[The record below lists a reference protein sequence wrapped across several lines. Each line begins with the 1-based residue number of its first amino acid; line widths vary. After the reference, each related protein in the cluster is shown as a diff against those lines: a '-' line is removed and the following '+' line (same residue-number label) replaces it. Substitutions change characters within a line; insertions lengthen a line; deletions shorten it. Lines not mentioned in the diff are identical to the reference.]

1 MSKKKTN
8 RGPSSTSKKAR
19 PARSR
24 SRSVVVSPNGVAKAP
39 TGITGFDAITRGGL
53 PVGRPTLLCGGPGCG
68 KTIFGVEFLVHG
80 ILKYDEPGV
89 FVAFEETPADL
100 AKNVAS
106 LGYDLD
112 GLRAKNKLAVDY
124 VLLDPAELE
133 EVGSYTL
140 DGLFV
145 RLDLAVRTVNA
156 QRIVIDSLEVLF
168 ARLKDDS
175 IIRGELQRLFRWL
188 KARNLTAI
196 ITAERGSPGL
206 TRRGLE
212 EYVSDCVVLL
222 DQRVDDLVTTRLLRV
237 VKYRGSSH
245 GADQYPFLID
255 EGGLSVLP
263 MTSVQLDYEVS
274 NERVSTG
281 VPDLDQ
287 MLGGKGYFRTSTILV
302 SGAAGTGKS
311 SLTAHMVDAAC
322 ARGERVIIFALE
334 ESPSQ
339 IVRNMR
345 SLGID
350 LEKWRTKGLLA
361 IHATRSSLYGIEMHL
376 LQMNKEIDLFKPR
389 LVVLDPISS
398 LTNAGSSR
406 DVKSM
411 MVRLF
416 DSLKMRQ
423 ITGFVTYLTADAR
436 MVGTEAGISSLIDT
450 WLELR
455 DVEMGGERTRG
466 LYVVKSRGM
475 SHSNQVREFVLQRG
489 GIRLLDVYPGADGI
503 LTGSQRAKEDL
514 RYAEDEHRR
523 VDAAAQSEEM
533 LEQKQSA
540 LQAQMAALFAE
551 FAREAA
557 AVRMGVNE
565 TKVRSERERAE
576 RATVVKQRSRS
587 QGAAAGARPQKER

>member
-1 MSKKKTN
+1 MPKTKKRTATPP
-8 RGPSSTSKKAR
+8 RPSSNALTK
-19 PARSR
+19 
-24 SRSVVVSPNGVAKAP
+24 VP
-39 TGITGFDAITRGGL
+39 TGIAGFDAITRGGL
-53 PVGRPTLLCGGPGCG
+53 PAGRPTLLCGGPGCG
-68 KTIFGVEFLVHG
+68 KTIFAVEFLVHG
-80 ILKYDEPGV
+80 IEKFGEPGV
-89 FVAFEETPADL
+89 FVTFEETPADL

-106 LGYDLD
+106 LGYDLES
-112 GLRAKNKLAVDY
+112 LRAGKQLAVDY
-124 VLLDPAELE
+124 VDLDPGDLE
-133 EVGSYTL
+133 QVGRYTL

-156 QRIVIDSLEVLF
+156 KRVVIDSLEVLF
-168 ARLKDDS
+168 ARLKDVLT
-175 IIRGELQRLFRWL
+175 IRGELQRLFRWL
-188 KARNLTAI
+188 KERELTAI
-196 ITAERGSPGL
+196 ITAERGEPSL
-206 TRRGLE
+206 TRQGLE

-245 GADQYPFLID
+245 GADEYPFLID
-255 EGGLSVLP
+255 DGGVSVLP
-263 MTSVQLDYEVS
+263 MTRVQLDYEVS
-274 NERVSTG
+274 TARISTG

-311 SLTAHMVDAAC
+311 SLAAHMVDAAC

-350 LEKWRTKGLLA
+350 LDKWRAKGLLL

-376 LQMNKEIDLFKPR
+376 LQMNKEIEAFKPR

-398 LTNAGSSR
+398 LTSAGSAR

-411 MVRLF
+411 IVRLF

-423 ITGFVTYLTADAR
+423 ITGFVTYLSAEAR

-455 DVEMGGERTRG
+455 DVEMHGERTRG
-466 LYVVKSRGM
+466 LYVIKSRGM
-475 SHSNQVREFVLQRG
+475 AHSNQVREFVMEHG
-489 GIRLLDVYPGADGI
+489 GIRLLDVYPGPTGI
-503 LTGSQRAKEDL
+503 LTGSARAVEDARVAEEDQQRQ
-514 RYAEDEHRR
+514 
-523 VDAAAQSEEM
+523 AAAARSEEM
-533 LEQKQSA
+533 LARKQAA
-540 LQAQMAALFAE
+540 LQGQIAGLVADFAG
-551 FAREAA
+551 EAA
-557 AVRMGVNE
+557 AVRSAVTD
-565 TKVRSERERAE
+565 TKTHAERERAE
-576 RATVVKQRSRS
+576 RTAAVNKRSRFRTPAS
-587 QGAAAGARPQKER
+587 TAGRALKER

>member
-1 MSKKKTN
+1 MPKKPKK
-8 RGPSSTSKKAR
+8 GSSAHLSS
-19 PARSR
+19 SR
-24 SRSVVVSPNGVAKAP
+24 ASRALAKGLDKAP
-39 TGITGFDAITRGGL
+39 TGVTGFDAITRGGL
-53 PVGRPTLLCGGPGCG
+53 PAGRPTLLCGGPGCG
-68 KTIFGVEFLVHG
+68 KTIFAIEFLVHG
-80 ILKYDEPGV
+80 IEKFDEPGV
-89 FVAFEETPADL
+89 FVAFEEMPGDL

-106 LGYDLD
+106 LGYDLER
-112 GLRAKNKLAVDY
+112 LSAEKRLAIDY
-124 VLLDPAELE
+124 VHIDPTDIE

-145 RLDLAVRTVNA
+145 RLDLAVRTVKA
-156 QRIVIDSLEVLF
+156 KRVVIDSLEVLF
-168 ARLKDDS
+168 ARLKDAT

-188 KARNLTAI
+188 KERNLTAI
-196 ITAERGSPGL
+196 ITAERGEPGL
-206 TRRGLE
+206 TRQGLE

-237 VKYRGSSH
+237 IKYRGSSH
-245 GADQYPFLID
+245 GADEYPFLID

-274 NERVSTG
+274 TQRVSTG

-311 SLTAHMVDAAC
+311 SLGAHMVNAAC
-322 ARGERVIIFALE
+322 ARGERVLLFALE

-339 IVRNMR
+339 IIRNMR

-350 LEKWRTKGLLA
+350 LEKWRAQGLLS

-376 LQMNKEIDLFKPR
+376 LQMNKEIELFKPR

-398 LTNAGSSR
+398 LVNVGTAR

-423 ITGFVTYLTADAR
+423 ITGFVTYLTAEAR
-436 MVGTEAGISSLIDT
+436 MIGTEAGISSLIDT

-466 LYVVKSRGM
+466 LYVIKSRGM
-475 SHSNQVREFVLQRG
+475 AHSNQVREFILQRG
-489 GIRLLDVYPGADGI
+489 GIRLLDVYPGPDGI
-503 LTGSQRAKEDL
+503 LTGSARAIQDARHLDEEQQRK
-514 RYAEDEHRR
+514 
-523 VDAAAQSEEM
+523 AAATRSEEM
-533 LEQKQSA
+533 LARKHAA
-540 LQAQMAALFAE
+540 LQAQLAGLVSDFAQ
-551 FAREAA
+551 EAA
-557 AVRMGVNE
+557 AVRMTVMD
-565 TKVRSERERAE
+565 TKTRAERERAA
-576 RATVVKQRSRS
+576 RDAAVDRRSRFHPP
-587 QGAAAGARPQKER
+587 AKERS